1 MDDIVQLHDNYMLK
15 KDGTFYALKDVGGRW
30 EEKYSIQKIPE
41 IRDIVSFLYYKYY
54 SRKGIELILLDV
66 NGNISIYNRETNKIS
81 LIDGA
86 TNVVKMEYYNRNI
99 IYLRSDGTL
108 WGCEISDEE
117 IRIGLIYDSGY
128 IKTFSSSDTHVL
140 ILRSD
145 GSVQGYGNNEY
156 GQFGPE
162 IGIFNDEV
170 VNIPSL
176 SDIIQ
181 VSAGNN
187 YSLFLRSDGKVF
199 SCGSNKYG
207 QLGIGNSRN
216 QNIPIEIPNLNDIV
230 SISATIP
237 RSFSQHRNSLFLR
250 SDGKVFYCG
259 FRNTQSNYLDY
270 DSEEISDEDIEID
283 NDDISIVIPI
293 IKENI
298 DNVYHINKN
307 TLIATDKIWLFS
319 VKSQKIRDDREYYI
333 KFYEMIFV

>member
-30 EEKYSIQKIPE
+30 EEKYSIQRIPE
-41 IRDIVSFLYYKYY
+41 IRDIVSFLKYKYY
-54 SRKGIELILLDV
+54 NRKGIELILLGVD
-66 NGNISIYNRETNKIS
+66 GTIS
-81 LIDGA
+81 LYNKKTKEISPIEGVN
-86 TNVVKMEYYNRNI
+86 NVVQMEYFGDI
-99 IYLRSDGTL
+99 LIYLCSDGTFYV
-108 WGCEISDEE
+108 CKISDEE
-117 IRIGLIYDSGY
+117 V
-128 IKTFSSSDTHVL
+128 KTQHLLDTKYVKSFSSSGTHVL
-140 ILRSD
+140 ILLSD
-145 GSVQGYGNNEY
+145 GTVQGYGNNQY
-156 GQFGPE
+156 GQLGPE
-162 IGIFNDEV
+162 IGIFNDEIII
-170 VNIPSL
+170 IPSL
-176 SDIIQ
+176 SNIIQ
-181 VSAGNN
+181 VSAGNK

-199 SCGSNKYG
+199 SCGSNEYG
-207 QLGIGNSRN
+207 QLGIGSSRN
-216 QNIPIEIPNLNDIV
+216 QNIPIELPNLDDIV

-237 RSFSQHRNSLFLR
+237 KTFREYKNSLFLR

-307 TLIATDKIWLFS
+307 TLIATDNIWLFS